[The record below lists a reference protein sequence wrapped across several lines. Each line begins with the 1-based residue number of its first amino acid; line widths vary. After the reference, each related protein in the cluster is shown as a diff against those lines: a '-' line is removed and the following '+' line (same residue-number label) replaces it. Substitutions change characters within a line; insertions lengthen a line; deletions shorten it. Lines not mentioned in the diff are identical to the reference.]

1 MRIELP
7 DGQWAELRERITH
20 AQDKDVKRLIDK
32 AKADE
37 AVWFDVDTLLIRT
50 FVRDWYAK
58 DVDGQPILASD
69 ADAVE
74 RLPSDIADTLAVE
87 ASKAYTGATV
97 PNEPTP
103 SSSG

>member
-1 MRIELP
+1 MARIELP
-7 DGQWAELRERITH
+7 DGQWADFRERITH
-20 AQDKDVKRLIDK
+20 AQDKDIKRLIDK
-32 AKADE
+32 AKTED

-50 FVRDWYAK
+50 FTRDWYVK
-58 DVDGQPILASD
+58 DVDGQPIAATDPD
-69 ADAVE
+69 AAD

-103 SSSG
+103 SL